1 MASVHQVNH
10 PGKEFP
16 ISFERRKQHAD
27 DYFFFNN
34 SYSRGLRKWNRKPNP
49 HYRKFMVHK
58 GKYVSKADATIEIE
72 ALLNFWGEF
81 EGPSEFTLVQH
92 NPNEKY
98 WNNPTAIHK
107 PLFIDE
113 ERGDQ
118 NTDPYIF
125 GERFLYAICKK
136 TELDNLSPGDIMLFG
151 SEFGAKPDVHFYLD
165 TLMVIKDEI
174 SVVGSEFDALYRE
187 LTLDRLKDE
196 QTGQSLTNS
205 VHTGVT
211 FADRKEAVGCFSF
224 VPVRE
229 AGNYPLGFGR
239 PVLKNELITKY
250 LRKPGAY
257 TGYKSTALKDK
268 NELKT
273 LWQLIATEV
282 LKQGFYLG
290 TGFEEVK

>member
-1 MASVHQVNH
+1 MASIHQVNH
-10 PGKEFP
+10 PGKELP

-27 DYFFFNN
+27 EYFFFDN
-34 SYSRGLRKWNRKPNP
+34 SYSRGLRKWNSKPKP

-58 GKYVSKADATIEIE
+58 GKYVSRADATIEIE

-81 EGPSEFTLVQH
+81 EGPSEFELVQP
-92 NPNEKY
+92 NQNEKY

-107 PLFIDE
+107 PLFIE
-113 ERGDQ
+113 SERGDQ

-136 TELDNLSPGDIMLFG
+136 TELDNLSPGDIVLFG
-151 SEFGAKPDVHFYLD
+151 SEFGSQPDVHFYLD
-165 TLMVIKDEI
+165 TLLVVKDEI
-174 SVVGSEFDALYRE
+174 TIEGSEFDQSYME
-187 LTLDRLKDE
+187 LTLNRLKDNK
-196 QTGQSLTNS
+196 TDNMLNKSIHS
-205 VHTGVT
+205 GVMFT
-211 FADRKEAVGCFSF
+211 DRKAAEGCFCF

-229 AGNYPLGFGR
+229 AGNYPYGFGR
-239 PVLKNELITKY
+239 PVLKNESITKY

-273 LWQLIATEV
+273 LWQLIAKEV

-290 TGFEEVK
+290 TGFEEVE